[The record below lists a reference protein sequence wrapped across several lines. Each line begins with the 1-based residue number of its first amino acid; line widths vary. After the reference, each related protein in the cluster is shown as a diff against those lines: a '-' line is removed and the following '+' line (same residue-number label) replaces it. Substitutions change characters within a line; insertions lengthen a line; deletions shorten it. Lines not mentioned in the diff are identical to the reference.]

1 MRIKADTLMVMADGQ
16 KAIFL
21 KNTAG
26 NGGIRLE
33 RLCIMSLNTEPSRKL
48 GRDRPGHSQIGS
60 DSHRTSF
67 EQPDYHQIVED
78 RFLGSVAKG
87 ITQFLKLGGFQDIM
101 LIAEPRAMG
110 ILRSQMDKAT
120 KEFVRSE
127 ITKDYLKTKIPDL
140 ETYLNQRAP
149 SRK

>member
-1 MRIKADTLMVMADGQ
+1 MRINADTLMVMADGQ

-21 KNTAG
+21 KNTASK
-26 NGGIRLE
+26 GGIKLE

-60 DSHRTSF
+60 DSRRTSF

-87 ITQFLKLGGFQDIM
+87 ITQFLKIGDFKDIM
-101 LIAEPRAMG
+101 LIAEPRAIG
-110 ILRSQMDKAT
+110 ILRSQMDEAT

-140 ETYLNQRAP
+140 ETYLQQRSSP
-149 SRK
+149 GK